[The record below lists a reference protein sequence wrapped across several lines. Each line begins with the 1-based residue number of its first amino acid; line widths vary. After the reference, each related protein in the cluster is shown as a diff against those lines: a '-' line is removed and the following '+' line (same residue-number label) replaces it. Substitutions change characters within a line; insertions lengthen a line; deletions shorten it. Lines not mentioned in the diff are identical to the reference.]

1 MKKANIQLREYQQEI
16 INTIISRINNNKKE
30 TLIEI
35 PTGAGKTII
44 IKKLAEILNENILV
58 LTDRIVTKLQFMNNF
73 KDYENIEIS
82 TYKDI
87 VNISTLKYKY
97 IIFTELQ
104 AISEDTYNN
113 ILEMYKCVNSIGFL
127 NFIANENWLSRK
139 EINYYLTLQEI
150 LKDGYIN
157 PFQNETKFEEFVE
170 SLFKNLHFTNISR
183 EVPIK
188 SDKRV
193 LRPDFVMS
201 NSDNTLIIE
210 IKNYQSKYILTSS
223 ISKAVENL
231 NYCMDVLQHQNGY
244 SINVNAILIVSCR
257 IAEEV
262 KQNYYK
268 EKRVLVLDISN
279 LLYLSQN
286 SKDLMEKLLDAVNYN
301 YDIDPIKPISME
313 IFEIPE
319 KDKDEEKETNQE
331 YDFIEKLK
339 GIPPGR
345 ESSMEYQKL
354 GTEIIK
360 FLFKT
365 EFTKTL
371 EEDYTKDKM
380 FRRDLLCGIKG
391 RSEFWKLIM
400 QHYNSRF
407 VVFEFKNYTEKI
419 DQNLIYITQKY
430 LYNAALRNIAIIT
443 SRNGFSDNAYKAT
456 TSILTKDGKLIMD
469 LTDDDLITMLMMK
482 ADEQDPSDYLLDK
495 LQTFL
500 MSISI

>member
-113 ILEMYKCVNSIGFL
+113 ILEMYKCINSIGFL
-127 NFIANENWLSRK
+127 NSIDNENWLSRK

-301 YDIDPIKPISME
+301 YDIDPIKPISMAITLTA
-313 IFEIPE
+313 IFIPS
-319 KDKDEEKETNQE
+319 
-331 YDFIEKLK
+331 LA
-339 GIPPGR
+339 P
-345 ESSMEYQKL
+345 
-354 GTEIIK
+354 
-360 FLFKT
+360 
-365 EFTKTL
+365 
-371 EEDYTKDKM
+371 
-380 FRRDLLCGIKG
+380 
-391 RSEFWKLIM
+391 
-400 QHYNSRF
+400 
-407 VVFEFKNYTEKI
+407 
-419 DQNLIYITQKY
+419 
-430 LYNAALRNIAIIT
+430 
-443 SRNGFSDNAYKAT
+443 
-456 TSILTKDGKLIMD
+456 
-469 LTDDDLITMLMMK
+469 
-482 ADEQDPSDYLLDK
+482 
-495 LQTFL
+495 
-500 MSISI
+500 